1 MKKAIIIFLAVCTA
15 AGIIALFW
23 RSSRDLSLSAGDYE
37 ILAADIGPVV
47 QTIPASGIVEPENE
61 VLLLSPAAS
70 IIMKVEKSVGS
81 NVRIGDVILRMDPSP
96 VQEQIERIQDEL
108 TIKRNNLERTQL
120 NARSTRVD
128 LDYDVEVKKLTIAS
142 LKSELADQVQ
152 LLEVG
157 GISPA
162 RHEKTKQELVLAE
175 KDLQTIYEKNSI
187 RLQQLIAEERGL
199 KLQIE
204 MQEKELADKMLLL
217 EKMAIRAPSAG
228 IILEIR
234 GQAGEKVN
242 NDQMLVRMSDLS
254 SFKIRASIDANQDDL
269 IKTGRKVLAILDQ
282 QLLPGRIG
290 NINPEIREKK
300 IEFDVSLNQSSYS
313 RLRPNLTVDLLVVRA
328 ELDSVLRLPNHAIIE
343 KGNTFEVFVV
353 APGKAVSHEIKT
365 GLRGDDFIE
374 IQRGIEAGDRILVS
388 EVPQIRRMKEVAI
401 Q

>member
-1 MKKAIIIFLAVCTA
+1 MKKAIIIFLAICTA
-15 AGIIALFW
+15 AGIIALIW
-23 RSSRDLSLSAGDYE
+23 RSSHDLSLSAGDYE
-37 ILAADIGPVV
+37 ILAADVGPVV

-70 IIMKVEKSVGS
+70 IILKVETSVGS
-81 NVRIGDVILRMDPSP
+81 NVGSGEVLLRMDPSP
-96 VQEQIERIQDEL
+96 VREQIERIQDEL

-128 LDYDVEVKKLTIAS
+128 LDYNVEVKKLAIAS

-254 SFKIRASIDANQDDL
+254 SFKIRASVDATQDDL

-282 QLLPGRIG
+282 QPLPGRIG
-290 NINPEIREKK
+290 NISPEIREKK
-300 IEFDVSLNQSSYS
+300 IEFDVSLNQSSHS
-313 RLRPNLTVDLLVVRA
+313 RLRPNLTVDLLVVKA
-328 ELDSVLRLPNHAIIE
+328 ELDSVLRLPNHAIVE
-343 KGNTFEVFVV
+343 KGNAFEVFVV
-353 APGKAVSHEIKT
+353 GPGRAVSREIKP
-365 GLRGDDFIE
+365 GLKGDNYVE
-374 IQRGIEAGDRILVS
+374 IQRGIEAGDRILVT
-388 EVPQIRRMKEVAI
+388 EAPQIRRMKEVAI